1 MHLFGY
7 VRPQK
12 PELLIKDYD
21 AYKAV
26 YCSLCKWLGKLY
38 GAAASLILSYD
49 ATFYAI
55 LAMSVRGE
63 CNSYAQGRCKVNPM
77 KKCNYCRT
85 RSLSLEDAA
94 ALSVASF
101 YYKLEDD
108 RADSGFFKRLAI
120 RLVRPFAARWRKKL
134 LRYGY
139 GDFDEIFSSMINEQ
153 LRVEA
158 DSACGIDKA
167 AHPSSEALSKIAER
181 LAADETQSR
190 VLKSFGY
197 YLGKWIYL
205 MDAADD
211 LEDDLKSGGFN
222 PFINEYHLSETY
234 DSDST
239 AKQMN
244 SVINEAA
251 HMLLTSYDLLD
262 LKGNKRILDNIVANG
277 ITSMQKYVLFDKI
290 NEKSK
295 NKSKNTSIN
304 KLK

>member
-1 MHLFGY
+1 MFGY

-12 PELLIKDYD
+12 PELLIKDFD

-38 GAAASLILSYD
+38 GVTASLILSYD

-63 CNSYAQGRCKVNPM
+63 CNSYSQGRCKVNPM
-77 KKCNYCRT
+77 KKCNYCCSK
-85 RSLSLEDAA
+85 SLSLEDAA

-108 RADSGFFKRLAI
+108 REDSGFFKRLMI
-120 RLVRPFAARWRKKL
+120 RLVRPFASRWRKKL
-134 LRYGY
+134 LKYGY
-139 GDFDEIFSSMINEQ
+139 GDFDEIFSSMIKRQ
-153 LRVEA
+153 MEA
-158 DSACGIDKA
+158 ESDQSCGIDAA
-167 AHPSSEALSKIAER
+167 AHPSSEALSELAGR
-181 LAADETQSR
+181 LASNETQSR

-211 LEDDLKSGGFN
+211 LEQDLKSGGFN
-222 PFINEYHLSETY
+222 PFVNEYELKENY
-234 DSDST
+234 DTDAT
-239 AKQMN
+239 AQLMN
-244 SVINEAA
+244 SVINESA
-251 HMLLTSYDLLD
+251 HMLLTSYDLID
-262 LKGNKRILDNIVANG
+262 LKGNQRILDNIVTNG
-277 ITSMQKYVLFDKI
+277 ITSMQKYVLFDKV
-290 NEKSK
+290 NEKRK
-295 NKSKNTSIN
+295 NKSKNTSID